1 MMVLRGFEP
10 PSLLSL
16 VRSVI
21 PLDHKTLVH
30 CIPFDSF
37 LDSIRAAAYAVVR
50 VQLMTY
56 VSQYLI
62 SRVLRSGVEKS
73 DVGSVQPRPYP
84 RKHFFSPEDS

>member
-62 SRVLRSGVEKS
+62 SQRGGKIGCQ
-73 DVGSVQPRPYP
+73 VGAATTVS
-84 RKHFFSPEDS
+84 